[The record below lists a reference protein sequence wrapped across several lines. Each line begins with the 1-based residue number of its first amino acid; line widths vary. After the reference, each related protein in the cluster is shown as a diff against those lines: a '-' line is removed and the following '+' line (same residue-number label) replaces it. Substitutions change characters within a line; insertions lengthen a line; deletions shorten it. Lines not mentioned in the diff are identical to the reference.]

1 MPTNGPVTNRRRDG
15 IALPHMDRVTH
26 GLAPWLW
33 VSLRPFGIGHGHPG
47 NFGEVFRA
55 LIENRHRLGYA
66 WRILDKGCCDGC
78 ALGTT
83 GLKDWTMDGVH
94 LCNVRLR
101 LLRLNT
107 IGPMDHKLLG
117 DVAALRALDGRALR
131 ALGRLPHPMLRRRG
145 EPGFKRISWD
155 QALALAAE
163 RIAAS
168 RPSRVGFYLTSRGTP
183 NETYYA
189 AQKAARAMGTNNID
203 NAARVCH
210 SPSTTALKATIG
222 AGATTCSYADWIGSD
237 LIVFIGSNV
246 ANNQPV
252 ATKYLYYARKAG
264 TRIVMV
270 NATREPGM
278 ERYWIPSTPESA
290 LFGTRLAERTYLV
303 DVGGDIGFLTGA
315 LKHIVEHGWVDG
327 DFIAAHTAGYDAL
340 RDHLREQTWEALEQS
355 AGTTR
360 DEMLA
365 FAKQVGQAK
374 TAVFVWSMGVTQHER
389 GVDGVRAIVNLALSR
404 GFVGRERS
412 GLMPIRGHSG
422 VQGGAEMG
430 CYSTVLPGGVP
441 IDAEHAAR
449 LAELWGF
456 AVPTAPGL
464 TAPEMLDA
472 AHEEA
477 LDVLWSV
484 GGNFLDVLPD
494 PVRVAEGLDRVP
506 LRVHQDIVLSTQMLR
521 DPADAVLLLPA
532 TTRYEV
538 PGGVTSTSTERRVIF
553 SPAIRGPRIKDAR
566 PEGNVLLEVAR
577 RVRPHLAERLG
588 PYSMAALRAE
598 IARAVPFYDG
608 IQHLKAAGDAFQYG
622 GAHLCAGWQFE
633 TPDGRAQWSVLPLP
647 EGRPEG
653 LFRVASRRGKQFNS
667 MVQEDVDPLNH
678 AGREAVLMAPEDARA
693 LGVGEGTRVRLVSEH
708 GALEGTVQL
717 AAARPG
723 NLQVHWPEA
732 NVLIDPGVRAPGAGV
747 PDYSALVRVE
757 VVGTERR
764 EDPVFDGNVV
774 YSDPA
779 PHDLSERHDD
789 YLDEDR

>member
-15 IALPHMDRVTH
+15 IRLPHMERVKH

-55 LIENRHRLGYA
+55 IRENRDRLGYA

-83 GLKDWTMDGVH
+83 GLQDWTMDGVH
-94 LCNVRLR
+94 LCNARLR

-107 IGPMDHKLLG
+107 IGALDASVLA
-117 DVAALRALDGRALR
+117 DVEALRALDGRALR

-145 EPGFKRISWD
+145 EPGFTRISWD
-155 QALALAAE
+155 EALALASE

-168 RPSRVGFYLTSRGTP
+168 RPSRVGFYLTSRGTA

-210 SPSTTALKATIG
+210 SPSTTALKSTIG

-264 TRIVMV
+264 SRIIMV

-290 LFGTRLAERTYLV
+290 LFGTRLAEKTYLV

-327 DFIAAHTAGYDAL
+327 DFIAEHTSGYAEL
-340 RDHLREQTWEALEQS
+340 RDHLRSLSWEELEAS
-355 AGTTR
+355 AGASR
-360 DEMLA
+360 DAMLA
-365 FAKQVGQAK
+365 FAKEVGQAK

-389 GVDGVRAIVNLALSR
+389 GVDGVQAIVNLALTR
-404 GFVGRERS
+404 GFVGREMC

-441 IDAEHAAR
+441 IDGEHAAR

-472 AHEEA
+472 AHA
-477 LDVLWSV
+477 GDLDVLWSV
-484 GGNFLDVLPD
+484 GGNFLEVLPD
-494 PVRVAEGLDRVP
+494 PARVAEALDRVP
-506 LRVHQDIVLSTQMLR
+506 LRVHQDIVLSSQMLR

-532 TTRYEV
+532 TTRYEI
-538 PGGVTSTSTERRVIF
+538 PGGVTETSTERRVIF
-553 SPAIRGPRIKDAR
+553 SPEIRGPRIKEAR
-566 PEGNVLLEVAR
+566 PEGDVLLEIAR

-588 PYSMAALRAE
+588 PSGTAALRAE
-598 IARAVPFYDG
+598 IARAVPYYDG
-608 IQHLKAAGDAFQYG
+608 IQHLKATGDAFQYG
-622 GAHLCAGWQFE
+622 GPHLCADWRFD
-633 TPDGRAQWSVLPLP
+633 TPDGRAHWSVMPVP
-647 EGRPEG
+647 AGRPAG
-653 LFRVASRRGKQFNS
+653 MFRVATRRGKQFNS

-678 AGREAVLMAPEDARA
+678 AARDAVLMAPEDARA
-693 LGVGEGTRVRLVSEH
+693 LGVQAGARIRLVSDF

-717 AAARPG
+717 APARPG
-723 NLQVHWPEA
+723 NLQVHWPEGNA
-732 NVLIDPGVRAPGAGV
+732 LIDPVVRAPGAGV
-747 PDYSALVRVE
+747 PDYNALVRVE
-757 VVGTERR
+757 VVAEGGDGGDGIDRA
-764 EDPVFDGNVV
+764 PVV
-774 YSDPA
+774 
-779 PHDLSERHDD
+779 
-789 YLDEDR
+789 